1 MRLKGLLL
9 VIAGILL
16 GLVSY
21 VLLHESYFG
30 YLVLILAIA
39 VVLVIM
45 GINLI
50 HVGSSPEKMY
60 EANVKDILVT
70 FDSILIQN
78 NEVPKIDGRNVI
90 IVESIDDLV
99 DAQLDIR

>member
-50 HVGSSPEKMY
+50 FI
-60 EANVKDILVT
+60 IL
-70 FDSILIQN
+70 
-78 NEVPKIDGRNVI
+78 
-90 IVESIDDLV
+90 
-99 DAQLDIR
+99 